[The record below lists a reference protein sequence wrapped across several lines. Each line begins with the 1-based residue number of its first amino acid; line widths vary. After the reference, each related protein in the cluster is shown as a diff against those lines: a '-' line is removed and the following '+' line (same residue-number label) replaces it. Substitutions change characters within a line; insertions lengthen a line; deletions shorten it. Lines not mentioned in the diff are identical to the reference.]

1 MLSKWLRLLAVCVV
15 AMVSVATVYRTLF
28 PARTAVT
35 IMCSND
41 VTVCEQWKRDIAREL
56 GLNVRYVSLPTQE
69 ALRRLRTGSHE
80 FDVWVGG
87 PSENYR
93 LAARLGLLQAVD
105 LPAADAIPRP
115 FKDPQNRWF
124 GVYASVLSVCS
135 DRDALA
141 ELGVPVPRTW
151 SDLMRPELRGWVS
164 APSPVSS
171 GTGYAMLLSMQ
182 AAGLSQDET
191 AAIVG
196 NVDRFTRSGNAPSD
210 VVAHGEAAVAIS
222 YEPYCQ
228 NKTTRSGRD
237 VEISYP
243 AEGTSFEIA
252 SGGVVAQGHNKS
264 AAYEVMNWL
273 LSPSGQTSA
282 RRVGLPQIPTS
293 DLVVGNIS
301 TRLKDSYGIVA
312 VDPAVA
318 DSERD
323 RWMSWFSEQR
333 A

>member
-1 MLSKWLRLLAVCVV
+1 MLSRWLRLLAVCVV
-15 AMVSVATVYRTLF
+15 AIVSAVTVYRTLF
-28 PARTAVT
+28 PTKTAVT

-41 VTVCEQWKRDIAREL
+41 VTVCEQWKRDIAHEL
-56 GLNVRYVSLPTQE
+56 GLKVRYVSLPTQE
-69 ALRRLRTGSHE
+69 ALKRLQMGSHE

-93 LAARLGLLQAVD
+93 LAARLGLLQAAD
-105 LPAADAIPRP
+105 LPAADAIPAQ

-135 DRDALA
+135 DRDSLDR
-141 ELGVPVPRTW
+141 LGVPVPRSW
-151 SDLMRPELRGWVS
+151 ADVMRPELRGWVS

-182 AAGLSQDET
+182 AAGLSQEQI
-191 AAIVG
+191 ARIVD

-228 NKTTRSGRD
+228 NKTTRLGQD
-237 VEISYP
+237 MEISYP
-243 AEGTSFEIA
+243 AEGTSFEVA
-252 SGGVVAQGHNKS
+252 SGGVVAQRHNKS

-273 LSPSGQTSA
+273 LSPSGQTSVLRA
-282 RRVGLPQIPTS
+282 GLPQIPTNN
-293 DLVVGNIS
+293 LVADNIS
-301 TRLKDSYGIVA
+301 TRLKDSHGIVA
-312 VDPAVA
+312 VDPTVA
-318 DSERD
+318 DSEREQ
-323 RWMSWFSEQR
+323 WMSWFSKR
-333 A
+333 RI